1 MSLVASIFGSEPKA
15 EDPLLVSLFDKT
27 TTPSAAVVVSQD
39 SKKKK
44 DEPES
49 DSSSDSDDSSSS
61 SDNSDCSPNNKKEND
76 AKKSDT
82 KQSKLEKKAEDNVKA
97 KQDDETPKIDSEQAQ
112 ETAIVKDSNDT
123 HNSSNNIKDSQLTR
137 EDEEERTVFVGNL
150 PLSTTR
156 RSLAKVFAE
165 CGKVQSTRL
174 RSVAVAGIKVPQNRA
189 GDQNLVRKVC
199 TFTKQ
204 LDTDAKSS
212 LQGYVVFVSKEAVP
226 KALAL
231 NNKALQ
237 DESPQATRAIRRIR
251 VDTASPENDPKRSV
265 FVGNL
270 PYQADEATLADH
282 FVQGCALE
290 PTDIQG
296 VRIIRDKET
305 FQCKGFGYVLFEDST
320 MVATALQRMQ
330 NSLYMRRPLRVK
342 VCGKTIKGR
351 RGQDKKRH
359 RDIDPTP
366 TTTRKE
372 NRNDASRDG
381 DRSSKRPRQS
391 LTDDN
396 KEGDG
401 KKRTPTPVEGAMKRV
416 KKKNKRVRGE
426 KKKNLPPGAKPG
438 VSKRAAADAKTD
450 KRVKKLQK
458 RVSKGMGKAR
468 KSS

>member
-1 MSLVASIFGSEPKA
+1 
-15 EDPLLVSLFDKT
+15 
-27 TTPSAAVVVSQD
+27 
-39 SKKKK
+39 
-44 DEPES
+44 
-49 DSSSDSDDSSSS
+49 
-61 SDNSDCSPNNKKEND
+61 
-76 AKKSDT
+76 
-82 KQSKLEKKAEDNVKA
+82 
-97 KQDDETPKIDSEQAQ
+97 
-112 ETAIVKDSNDT
+112 
-123 HNSSNNIKDSQLTR
+123 
-137 EDEEERTVFVGNL
+137 
-150 PLSTTR
+150 
-156 RSLAKVFAE
+156 
-165 CGKVQSTRL
+165 
-174 RSVAVAGIKVPQNRA
+174 
-189 GDQNLVRKVC
+189 
-199 TFTKQ
+199 
-204 LDTDAKSS
+204 
-212 LQGYVVFVSKEAVP
+212 
-226 KALAL
+226 
-231 NNKALQ
+231 
-237 DESPQATRAIRRIR
+237 
-251 VDTASPENDPKRSV
+251 
-265 FVGNL
+265 
-270 PYQADEATLADH
+270 
-282 FVQGCALE
+282 
-290 PTDIQG
+290 
-296 VRIIRDKET
+296 
-305 FQCKGFGYVLFEDST
+305 